1 MYSKLRVKNLL
12 AFVILFSSNAGDRNN
27 MLEFTN
33 AEYILEKYNK
43 LIGVKLRDL
52 TSQEDVD
59 DMISSN
65 EQISKW
71 VKIWGEK
78 EFDKVKSIL
87 LFITEVDKLIASA
100 FEDKYNIN
108 KMSPDFIIDIF
119 YQYIGDFNQI
129 PDKDMT
135 SGLLHPL
142 LRQEILDP
150 LMRIFFPEKTNE
162 FFRGGA
168 ITNALIKDIS
178 KNKAIA
184 ASILSQPRSHIFSQ
198 KYDIQ
203 MVSALTG
210 EVYKTDDLMEAI
222 DHSLTNVKLEL
233 KKGEFKYNL
242 VDIDNL
248 AVRDYPDL
256 ADDYDLK
263 DVILGIGWDDKTNS
277 RSDIK
282 LCIKLKTKI
291 DTFKNKIQRFNQFLT
306 QFGNSASGSEDMVYH
321 IATLYFGDTR

>member
-33 AEYILEKYNK
+33 SEYILEKYDK

-52 TSQEDVD
+52 TSKEDID
-59 DMISSN
+59 EMISLN
-65 EQISKW
+65 DQISKW

-129 PDKDMT
+129 QDKDMT

-162 FFRGGA
+162 VFKGSSIA
-168 ITNALIKDIS
+168 NALIKDIS

-184 ASILSQPRSHIFSQ
+184 ASILSNPKNDIFSR

-203 MVSALTG
+203 IVSALTG

-222 DHSLTNVKLEL
+222 DHSLTNV
-233 KKGEFKYNL
+233 
-242 VDIDNL
+242 
-248 AVRDYPDL
+248 
-256 ADDYDLK
+256 
-263 DVILGIGWDDKTNS
+263 
-277 RSDIK
+277 
-282 LCIKLKTKI
+282 
-291 DTFKNKIQRFNQFLT
+291 
-306 QFGNSASGSEDMVYH
+306 
-321 IATLYFGDTR
+321 